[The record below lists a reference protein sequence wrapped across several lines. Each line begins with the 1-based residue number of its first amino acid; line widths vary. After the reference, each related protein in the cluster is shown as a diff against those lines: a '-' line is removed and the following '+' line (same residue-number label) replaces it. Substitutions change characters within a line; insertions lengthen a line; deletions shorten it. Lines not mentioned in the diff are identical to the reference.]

1 MDGCEEVSFG
11 FVVSRGDGAVELE
24 FGEEV
29 FDQVSSFVEFFVI
42 VSLDLAVGFGW
53 NDCGLAGLFQ
63 GLEDALIGIEALVG
77 EQRIGFDEWKQH
89 VGSVQIAGLASRE
102 MNSGRI
108 AQRVDGG
115 VDLGAQ
121 PAFAASDGLI
131 APFLRAPALC

>member
-1 MDGCEEVSFG
+1 
-11 FVVSRGDGAVELE
+11 
-24 FGEEV
+24 
-29 FDQVSSFVEFFVI
+29 
-42 VSLDLAVGFGW
+42 
-53 NDCGLAGLFQ
+53 
-63 GLEDALIGIEALVG
+63 
-77 EQRIGFDEWKQH
+77 
-89 VGSVQIAGLASRE
+89 